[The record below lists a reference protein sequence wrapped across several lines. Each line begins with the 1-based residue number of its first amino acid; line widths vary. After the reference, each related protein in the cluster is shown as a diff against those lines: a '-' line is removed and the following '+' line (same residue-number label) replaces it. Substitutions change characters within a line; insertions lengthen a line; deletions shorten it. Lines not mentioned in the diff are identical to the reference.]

1 MNNSEENTNEI
12 IDDIEIVDVSED
24 TDTATNEAAKEDE
37 AASSIENDTNNNTDN
52 DIEILLNE
60 DVTVDKDNH
69 TLEPDNRKFHFTKGD
84 KIRYVILALAVIIFI
99 ISAVTRQAISNRR
112 AA

>member
-37 AASSIENDTNNNTDN
+37 AASSIENDTNNNYCQCQD
-52 DIEILLNE
+52 D
-60 DVTVDKDNH
+60 
-69 TLEPDNRKFHFTKGD
+69 
-84 KIRYVILALAVIIFI
+84 
-99 ISAVTRQAISNRR
+99 ISNLIALRKMKFTVVR
-112 AA
+112 L